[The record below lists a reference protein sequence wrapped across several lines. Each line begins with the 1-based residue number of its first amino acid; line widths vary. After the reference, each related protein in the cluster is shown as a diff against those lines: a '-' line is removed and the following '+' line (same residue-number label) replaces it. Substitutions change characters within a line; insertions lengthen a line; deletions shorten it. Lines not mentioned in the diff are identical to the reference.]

1 MAERYVTAASLRGY
15 LALRR
20 HTGILLPP
28 PLAGEG
34 WGGSRSASLRAG
46 LAPCLTL
53 PRKSRA
59 NAYGTTPLLP
69 LPACGE
75 RIGVRGRFHKLR
87 LAERPPHPRS
97 LRSLDLSPHA
107 GRGEGGASYAIALP
121 ASGGGNMRRALR
133 MRWNASPIRGSK
145 PRPPP
150 VFPGRFCSARLDTLR
165 SCPDFS
171 EALRCPSH
179 APTLFLPVCPSPS
192 RAGLPRVAGRRARI
206 SLRSLP
212 RRAPGNRHC

>member
-121 ASGGGNMRRALR
+121 ASGGGNMHRALR

-150 VFPGRFCSARLDTLR
+150 CFQGDFVPQDLILCDHVPTSVKRSDVPRTPRHCSFRFAR
-165 SCPDFS
+165 
-171 EALRCPSH
+171 ALRGLVCRAWLDAARASAC
-179 APTLFLPVCPSPS
+179 APCQ
-192 RAGLPRVAGRRARI
+192 
-206 SLRSLP
+206 
-212 RRAPGNRHC
+212 